1 MQHILISLIVFIL
14 LFIIQVVII
23 LKRKNSNLIPLKF
36 FIAFIIS
43 VIVSLALYFAF
54 VIIYLGTDLSI

>member
-1 MQHILISLIVFIL
+1 MQQILISLIVFIL
-14 LFIIQVVII
+14 LFITQVVII
-23 LKRKNSNLIPLKF
+23 LKRKNSNLIPLKL

-43 VIVSLALYFAF
+43 VIVSLALYLAF

>member
-1 MQHILISLIVFIL
+1 MQHILISLIIFIL

-23 LKRKNSNLIPLKF
+23 LKRKNSNLIPLRL

>member
-23 LKRKNSNLIPLKF
+23 LKRKNSNLIPLKL

-54 VIIYLGTDLSI
+54 VIIYLGTDL

>member
-1 MQHILISLIVFIL
+1 MQQILISLIVFIL
-14 LFIIQVVII
+14 LFIMQVVII
-23 LKRKNSNLIPLKF
+23 LKRKNSNLIPLKL

>member
-1 MQHILISLIVFIL
+1 MQQILISLIIFIL

-23 LKRKNSNLIPLKF
+23 LKRKNSNLIPLKL

-54 VIIYLGTDLSI
+54 VIIYLGTDL

>member
-1 MQHILISLIVFIL
+1 MQQILISLIVFIL

-23 LKRKNSNLIPLKF
+23 LKRKNSNLIPLKL

>member
-23 LKRKNSNLIPLKF
+23 LKRKNSNLIPLKL

>member
-1 MQHILISLIVFIL
+1 MQQILISLIIFIL
-14 LFIIQVVII
+14 LFITQVVII
-23 LKRKNSNLIPLKF
+23 LKRKNSNLIPLKL

-54 VIIYLGTDLSI
+54 VIIYLGTYLSI

>member
-1 MQHILISLIVFIL
+1 MQQILISLIIFIL

-23 LKRKNSNLIPLKF
+23 LNRKNSNLIPLKL

-54 VIIYLGTDLSI
+54 VIIYLGTYLSI

>member
-1 MQHILISLIVFIL
+1 MQHILISLIIFIL

-23 LKRKNSNLIPLKF
+23 LNRKNSNLIPLKL

-43 VIVSLALYFAF
+43 VIESLALYFAF

>member
-1 MQHILISLIVFIL
+1 MQHILISLIIFIL

-23 LKRKNSNLIPLKF
+23 LKRKNSNLIPLKL

-54 VIIYLGTDLSI
+54 VIIYLGTYLSI

>member
-1 MQHILISLIVFIL
+1 MQHILISLIIFIL

-23 LKRKNSNLIPLKF
+23 LKRKNSNLIPLKL

>member
-1 MQHILISLIVFIL
+1 MQQILISLIIFIL

>member
-1 MQHILISLIVFIL
+1 MQHILISLINFIL

-23 LKRKNSNLIPLKF
+23 LKRKNSNLIPLKL

>member
-1 MQHILISLIVFIL
+1 MQHILISLIIFIL

-23 LKRKNSNLIPLKF
+23 LNRKNSNLIPLKL

-54 VIIYLGTDLSI
+54 VIIYLGTYLSI

>member
-1 MQHILISLIVFIL
+1 MQHILISLIIFIL

-23 LKRKNSNLIPLKF
+23 LKRKNSNLIPLKL

-54 VIIYLGTDLSI
+54 VIIYLGTDL

>member
-1 MQHILISLIVFIL
+1 MQQILISLIIFIL

-23 LKRKNSNLIPLKF
+23 LKRKNSNLIPLKL

>member
-23 LKRKNSNLIPLKF
+23 LKRKNSNLIPLKL

-54 VIIYLGTDLSI
+54 VIIYLGTYLSI

>member
-1 MQHILISLIVFIL
+1 MQHILISLIIFIL

>member
-1 MQHILISLIVFIL
+1 MQHILISLIIFIL

-23 LKRKNSNLIPLKF
+23 LKRKNSNLIPLKL

-43 VIVSLALYFAF
+43 VIVSLALYLAF
-54 VIIYLGTDLSI
+54 VIIYLGTDL

>member
-1 MQHILISLIVFIL
+1 MQHILISLIIFIL

-23 LKRKNSNLIPLKF
+23 LNRKNSNLIPLKL

>member
-23 LKRKNSNLIPLKF
+23 LKRKNSNLIPLKL

-54 VIIYLGTDLSI
+54 VIIYLGTHLSI

>member
-1 MQHILISLIVFIL
+1 MQQILISLIVFIL

-23 LKRKNSNLIPLKF
+23 LNRKNSNLIPLKL

-54 VIIYLGTDLSI
+54 VIIYLGTYLSI

>member
-1 MQHILISLIVFIL
+1 MQHILISLIIFIL
-14 LFIIQVVII
+14 LFIMQVVII
-23 LKRKNSNLIPLKF
+23 LKRKNSNLIPLKL